1 MFNEITAT
9 NALLLGIIVGLII
22 GTMLAKGGAR

>member
-9 NALLLGIIVGLII
+9 NALLLGLVIGLIVGVV
-22 GTMLAKGGAR
+22 LAKGGEL